1 MMKKLLINIIAAAA
15 MLVPLSLSAQ
25 DTRVQESRKAKLEK
39 EIALIDKQ
47 LKENAAKSSNALTTL
62 NLVRKKVADR
72 KELVAESD
80 REIATLTGRINAK
93 QKDVDRVQARLDTL
107 SLYYSKLVKSAY
119 KNRDSKVW
127 YMYILAS
134 ENVGQAFRRAGYLR
148 NLSAEMNRQGEK
160 IIDTKSELQR
170 EMDSLSVLKRDAEVI
185 RSRRAADVQS
195 LQQEEAES
203 AKIVT
208 QLQRNRTKYQKELAA
223 KKRQV
228 DALNREIQRIIA
240 AAVNGKSGKS
250 TARKPVDIKLD
261 AEFAKNKG
269 KLPWPAD
276 GAVVD
281 HFGQHYHPVFKSVK
295 LPFNN
300 GITISMAKGAAVQA
314 VFDGVVKQIV
324 VMPGYNKCVLVQHGN
339 YFSFYCKLGSA
350 VVKPGDKIKTGDI
363 IGTVDTIDGATQ
375 LHFQIWKG
383 TTPQDPEKWLR

>member
-1 MMKKLLINIIAAAA
+1 MDISVVYVRRLTPACLIRIRGGDGIH
-15 MLVPLSLSAQ
+15 MLGNVA
-25 DTRVQESRKAKLEK
+25 E
-39 EIALIDKQ
+39 
-47 LKENAAKSSNALTTL
+47 
-62 NLVRKKVADR
+62 NLV
-72 KELVAESD
+72 
-80 REIATLTGRINAK
+80 
-93 QKDVDRVQARLDTL
+93 
-107 SLYYSKLVKSAY
+107 Y
-119 KNRDSKVW
+119 
-127 YMYILAS
+127 
-134 ENVGQAFRRAGYLR
+134 
-148 NLSAEMNRQGEK
+148 
-160 IIDTKSELQR
+160 
-170 EMDSLSVLKRDAEVI
+170 
-185 RSRRAADVQS
+185 
-195 LQQEEAES
+195 
-203 AKIVT
+203 
-208 QLQRNRTKYQKELAA
+208 
-223 KKRQV
+223 
-228 DALNREIQRIIA
+228 IA

-250 TARKPVDIKLD
+250 TTRKPVDIKLD

-276 GAVVD
+276 GAVTD

-339 YFSFYCKLGSA
+339 YFSFYCKLESA